1 MYKINR
7 TTAVVSLLAGFIAL
21 GLCFWLRLTL
31 EKTLNSVLMT
41 ALLFTALYVVSF
53 AAVSLS
59 SFLRGSFNQKSY
71 FASDRA
77 RWTGAALAGLL
88 FTFAASLGLE
98 WVYECDLYEKSAEPT
113 SYGFVLDESGSMAT
127 SDTDGKRYEA
137 IREIISEKESS
148 FPYMIYTFADEVKL
162 VREMKPISEGHEDFP
177 PVSDGGT
184 SIGGAVAR
192 LRSDYESGVWKDQN
206 HPKVIFLT
214 DGYATDLP
222 WGIFG
227 FSEKRTLN
235 GHLKN
240 LGEAGVE
247 ISTVGLGSADEGLL
261 RHIAETTGGTFISI
275 EDASQLTE
283 SMKQAA
289 LSQSGRTL
297 LSERRARRG
306 DWIYALMRIAFLF
319 IIGALS
325 GASMMIA
332 YSSDVSTPLI
342 IVLSIGEALLGGLL
356 MEFGLKAGISQPI
369 LWCILWVLI
378 SLTVGYI
385 RVENRQ
391 KSVLSP
397 SEEMLLH
404 SV

>member
-7 TTAVVSLLAGFIAL
+7 TTAAVSFLAGVIAW
-21 GLCFWLRLTL
+21 GLCFWLRFTL
-31 EKTLNSVLMT
+31 EKTLNSVLLT

-53 AAVSLS
+53 AAVALS
-59 SFLRGSFNQKSY
+59 SFLRGSFDRKFY
-71 FASDRA
+71 FASDA
-77 RWTGAALAGLL
+77 GHWAGAALAGLL
-88 FTFAASLGLE
+88 LTFVISLGLE
-98 WVYECDLYEKSAEPT
+98 WVYECELYEKSAEPT
-113 SYGFVLDESGSMAT
+113 SYVFVLDESGSMAT

-162 VREMKPISEGHEDFP
+162 VREMKPISEGYEDIP
-177 PVSDGGT
+177 PVSEGGT
-184 SIGGAVAR
+184 AIGGTVGR

-306 DWIYALMRIAFLF
+306 DWIYAWMRIVFLF

-325 GASMMIA
+325 GASMLIA
-332 YSSDVSTPLI
+332 YGSDVSTPLI

-385 RVENRQ
+385 KLENQQ
-391 KSVLSP
+391 KSVVGQ
-397 SEEMLLH
+397 SEELLLH

>member
-7 TTAVVSLLAGFIAL
+7 TTAVVSLLAGFIAW

-31 EKTLNSVLMT
+31 EKTLNSVILT

-59 SFLRGSFNQKSY
+59 SFLRGSFDRKSIL
-71 FASDRA
+71 ASNAA
-77 RWTGAALAGLL
+77 RWAGAASAGLL
-88 FTFAASLGLE
+88 LTFVISLGLE
-98 WVYECDLYEKSAEPT
+98 WVYECEFYEKSAEPT
-113 SYGFVLDESGSMAT
+113 SYIFVLDESGSMAT

-162 VREMKPISEGHEDFP
+162 VREMKPISEGYEDIP

-184 SIGGAVAR
+184 AIGETVAR
-192 LRSDYESGVWKDQN
+192 LWSDYESGVWKDQI
-206 HPKVIFLT
+206 HPKIIFLT

-222 WGIFG
+222 WGFFG

-235 GHLKN
+235 RHLKS

-261 RHIAETTGGTFISI
+261 RHISETTGGTFISI

-297 LSERRARRG
+297 LSERRARRD
-306 DWIYALMRIAFLF
+306 DWIYAWMRIVFLF

-325 GASMMIA
+325 GASMLIA
-332 YSSDVSTPLI
+332 YGSDVSTPLI
-342 IVLSIGEALLGGLL
+342 IVVSIDEALLGGLL
-356 MEFGLKAGISQPI
+356 MESGLKTGISQII
-369 LWCILWVLI
+369 LWCVLWVLI

-385 RVENRQ
+385 RLENRQ
-391 KSVLSP
+391 KSVVGQ